1 MGRTDWGPVII
12 GVVVLGAG
20 AYAFFNWKNICHH
33 LGEGACNWFNTTG
46 ATGTGI
52 FGGTI
57 TGSGIAQGRGQIL
70 TTTDPTT
77 GKVTTQRINPSV
89 PVAGSQSVVKAKTT
103 SSKPRLNASA
113 SVGVYGGSRAVPK
126 HVKVVSRYAD
136 FNSFNTITLNRMSVR

>member
-1 MGRTDWGPVII
+1 MGRTDWGMVILGGGALL
-12 GVVVLGAG
+12 GV
-20 AYAFFNWKNICHH
+20 AYVFFNWKSICPQV
-33 LGEGACNWFNTTG
+33 LGAEQCTG
-46 ATGTGI
+46 GGGGMPGL

-57 TGSGIAQGRGQIL
+57 TNNTMPAQGRGQIL

-113 SVGVYGGSRAVPK
+113 SVGAYGGSRAVPK